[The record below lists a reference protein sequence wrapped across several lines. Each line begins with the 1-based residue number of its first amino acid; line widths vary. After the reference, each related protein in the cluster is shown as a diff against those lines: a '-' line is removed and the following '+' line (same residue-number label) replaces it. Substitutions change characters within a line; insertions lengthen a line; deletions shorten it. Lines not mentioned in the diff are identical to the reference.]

1 MSYVEPGGSWRPLWL
16 AAGVLGLLAVL
27 DVVLPGPGVP
37 PLPAVL
43 AVVGVLGIVAF
54 GCSAA
59 RRVWTVRVSGAGPDR
74 ALSVGRERVPLADV
88 DAAHLRAVRAGTAGV
103 DAGAPVLGGGWSVP
117 RGRTG
122 LPLRL
127 TDGRTVLVPTRDPAA
142 LSAALLDGVPDRA
155 VSDRAVSDRAVSES
169 AVSESGVSH
178 GAGPDTPDGRGGSRG
193 TLGP

>member
-1 MSYVEPGGSWRPLWL
+1 MSYVEPGGSWRPFWL
-16 AAGVLGLLAVL
+16 VAGVLGLLAVL
-27 DVVLPGPGVP
+27 DLVLPGPDVP
-37 PLPAVL
+37 PLLWVL
-43 AVVGVLGIVAF
+43 AVVAVLGVVAF
-54 GCSAA
+54 GCAAA
-59 RRVWTVRVSGAGPDR
+59 RRVWTVRVAGGGPDG

-88 DAAHLRAVRAGTAGV
+88 DAAHLRAVREGTAGV

-142 LSAALLDGVPDRA
+142 LAGALLAAVPGSTLPRSRTSQD
-155 VSDRAVSDRAVSES
+155 
-169 AVSESGVSH
+169 
-178 GAGPDTPDGRGGSRG
+178 AGTDTPDGRPGGGG